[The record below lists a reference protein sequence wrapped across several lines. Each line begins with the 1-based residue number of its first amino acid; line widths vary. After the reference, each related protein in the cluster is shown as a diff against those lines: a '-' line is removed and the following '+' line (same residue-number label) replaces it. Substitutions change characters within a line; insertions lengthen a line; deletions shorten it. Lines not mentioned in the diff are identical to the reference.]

1 MDVYKC
7 SLCLFAVLTRPCST
21 TGNHSP
27 WLRSTLRTLTAIRQ
41 AMALSVVVMLN
52 TAVLRRVNYLLL
64 LTAPR
69 LRPELLTADQY
80 QWPNTASIVNRI
92 LSPVAKV
99 VSTTQ
104 ILVSIAQ
111 RTRRKICRGVTRR
124 SRLARA
130 AVSRV
135 LKALQQCQQ
144 KSRSNTFE
152 SSSQ

>member
-1 MDVYKC
+1 MGVYKC

-27 WLRSTLRTLTAIRQ
+27 WLRITLRTLTAIRQ

-52 TAVLRRVNYLLL
+52 TAVRRRANYLLL
-64 LTAPR
+64 LTARR
-69 LRPELLTADQY
+69 LRPELPTADRY
-80 QWPNTASIVNRI
+80 RWPNMASIVDRT
-92 LSPVAKV
+92 LSPVTKV
-99 VSTTQ
+99 VSTTRN
-104 ILVSIAQ
+104 LVSIAQ

-135 LKALQQCQQ
+135 LKALQQRQ